1 MREPPTDLEEDAE
14 NYRKF
19 YECFSKNIKLGI
31 HGASQ
36 NWKKLP
42 EWLCCCTP
50 ASGDEGV
57 SLREYGPRVK
67 ENQKHIHFTPAETNN
82 QVANS
87 KHLWQHDWEVIRT
100 TEPMADTVKDLTAEG
115 PEGETVV
122 SVTKEGLGLPEDKEE
137 KRKTA
142 RERQCLKTSTQL

>member
-1 MREPPTDLEEDAE
+1 MGNCEELISEYLKFTRGVAESKALPLSIFHEMSQQSRNLKVIRKNLVKKMREPPTDLEEDAE

-19 YECFSKNIKLGI
+19 DECFSKNIKLGI

-87 KHLWQHDWEVIRT
+87 KHL
-100 TEPMADTVKDLTAEG
+100 
-115 PEGETVV
+115 
-122 SVTKEGLGLPEDKEE
+122 
-137 KRKTA
+137 
-142 RERQCLKTSTQL
+142 